1 MVNTETSPISR
12 TSQKLNLFKRQIHD
26 SYPLFF
32 FHIGNKKR
40 GAEVLIYESLQI
52 KNSSFDEGLQVT
64 QKFLN
69 FIRWLFSPDKG
80 SIFMKLIPALLSSAL
95 LFSVTAPSFAQSMQ
109 PSSGTPTAQAAPA
122 PEQGA
127 PKKEKKMK
135 KEKKSKKKAMKKE
148 GEAK

>member
-1 MVNTETSPISR
+1 
-12 TSQKLNLFKRQIHD
+12 
-26 SYPLFF
+26 
-32 FHIGNKKR
+32 
-40 GAEVLIYESLQI
+40 
-52 KNSSFDEGLQVT
+52 
-64 QKFLN
+64 
-69 FIRWLFSPDKG
+69 
-80 SIFMKLIPALLSSAL
+80 MKLIPALLSSAL